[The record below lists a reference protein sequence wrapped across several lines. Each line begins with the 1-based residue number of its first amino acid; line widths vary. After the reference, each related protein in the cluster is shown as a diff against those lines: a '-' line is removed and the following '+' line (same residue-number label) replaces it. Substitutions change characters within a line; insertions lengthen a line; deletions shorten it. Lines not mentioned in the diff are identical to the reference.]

1 MIVPA
6 LVAGVGSKSET
17 AWLETASYVVAGLL
31 TVVLAWWSMRQMVA
45 TCPHCGK
52 RLEAAAVTATDKA
65 VRVECE
71 ACFEWLVS
79 DGGMLRPWGAGDA
92 AGVQGFTA
100 PVFEGSR
107 WPNECA
113 VCGAPATH
121 GVEAKARTVHVA
133 AALVGKLGS
142 STASLGGI
150 PVCDEHD
157 EAMGLEIEQL
167 GAVRLVFPDYAA
179 RRRYVARHQGM
190 IPATVAQR

>member
-1 MIVPA
+1 M
-6 LVAGVGSKSET
+6 
-17 AWLETASYVVAGLL
+17 
-31 TVVLAWWSMRQMVA
+31 
-45 TCPHCGK
+45 
-52 RLEAAAVTATDKA
+52 TATDKA

-79 DGGMLRPWGAGDA
+79 DGGMLRPWELGDDP
-92 AGVQGFTA
+92 GVPRFTA

-113 VCGAPATH
+113 VCGAPPSH
-121 GVEAKARTVHVA
+121 GVQAKARTVHVA
-133 AALVGKLGS
+133 AALVGRLAS
-142 STASLGGI
+142 SSASLGGI

-167 GAVRLVFPDYAA
+167 GTVRLVFPNYPA
-179 RRRYVARHQGM
+179 RRRYVVRHKGM